1 MKNNKPKKF
10 LRVALIISI
19 VVAVVTSI
27 SFLSYKAYLAKA
39 TSEQAANLTSSG
51 KTLRKFTTE
60 ELKKYDGTDPKLP
73 IYLVLDG
80 NVYDVTRGSEFYK
93 VGGPYHYLAGKDSSF
108 ELHIVG
114 GDIIKRKYPVIGRL
128 VRAN

>member
-1 MKNNKPKKF
+1 M
-10 LRVALIISI
+10 RVALIIAI
-19 VVAVVTSI
+19 VVAVAASI

-39 TSEQAANLTSSG
+39 TSEQVAALTSSG
-51 KTLRKFTTE
+51 KTLRKFTVE
-60 ELKKYDGTDPKLP
+60 ELKKYNGTNPELP

-80 NVYDVTRGSEFYK
+80 NVYDVTKGKEFYIP
-93 VGGPYHYLAGKDSSF
+93 GGPYHYLAGKDSSF

-128 VRAN
+128 ISAS